1 MLRGAGQLAKL
12 PRTLRV
18 LRTACLLGL
27 GLTVARPAHAGSR
40 AECQAAPSAILGR
53 QVGYCAILP
62 PSYDADKTRR
72 FPVLYFLHGLS
83 EDEQILITSGGMTL
97 IEDLWQS
104 GQLGEFI
111 IVTPAAGSSFYINS
125 FSGRVRYEDF
135 LIQEFF
141 PFIEKRYRVRPGREG
156 RGISGVSMGG
166 YGALRLAFRHPALF
180 NAVSAH
186 SAALVEDLPAAIT
199 DDPLLLRAL
208 RGAFGS
214 PPNAAFWDRNTPFVF
229 ARTANLAGLKI
240 YFDCGADD
248 ELGFAAGTRALDK
261 LLTSRHIQHEEHIYP
276 GGHSW
281 DYFAAHIAASL
292 EFHSRAFGLTT
303 QSNQPAAPR

>member
-1 MLRGAGQLAKL
+1 MRLLRIAFLIGLAL
-12 PRTLRV
+12 TL
-18 LRTACLLGL
+18 
-27 GLTVARPAHAGSR
+27 ARPARAASR
-40 AECQAAPSAILGR
+40 AECQAAPSAILGHP
-53 QVGYCAILP
+53 VGYCAILP

-72 FPVLYFLHGLS
+72 FPVLYFLHGLG
-83 EDEQILITSGGMTL
+83 ENEQILITSGGMTL

-135 LIQEFF
+135 LMQEFF
-141 PFIEKRYRVRPGREG
+141 PFIEKRYRIRPGRQT

-166 YGALRLAFRHPALF
+166 YGALRMAFRHPALF

-208 RGAFGS
+208 GGAFGS

-229 ARTANLAGLKI
+229 ARTGDLAGLKI

-261 LLTSRHIQHEEHIYP
+261 LLTSRHIPHEEHIYP

-292 EFHSRAFGLTT
+292 EFHSRAFGLTAP
-303 QSNQPAAPR
+303 PAHSLTPR

>member
-1 MLRGAGQLAKL
+1 MKIA
-12 PRTLRV
+12 RTLNIILLAWVV
-18 LRTACLLGL
+18 LIL
-27 GLTVARPAHAGSR
+27 ARPVRAASR
-40 AECQAAPSAILGR
+40 AECQPMPSTILGHP
-53 QVGYCAILP
+53 VGYCAILP

-72 FPVLYFLHGLS
+72 YPVLYFLHGLG
-83 EDEQILITSGGMTL
+83 ENEQILVTSGGMTL
-97 IEDLWQS
+97 IDDLWNS

-186 SAALVEDLPAAIT
+186 SAALVESLPAAIT
-199 DDPLLLRAL
+199 NDPLLLRAL
-208 RGAFGS
+208 GNAFGS
-214 PPNAAFWDRNTPFVF
+214 PPNPAFWDRNTPSVF

-248 ELGFAAGTRALDK
+248 ELGFAVGTRALDK
-261 LLTSRHIQHEEHIYP
+261 LLTSRHIPHEAHIYP

-292 EFHSRAFGLTT
+292 EFHSRAFGLTAMPGAT
-303 QSNQPAAPR
+303 ASPH